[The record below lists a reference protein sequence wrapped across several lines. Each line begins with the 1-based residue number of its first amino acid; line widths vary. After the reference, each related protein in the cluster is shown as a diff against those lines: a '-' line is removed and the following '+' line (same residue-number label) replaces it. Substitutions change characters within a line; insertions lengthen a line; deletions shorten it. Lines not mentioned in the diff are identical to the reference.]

1 MALPEYAPL
10 SSREQDLLRRC
21 RAGERK
27 ALDELFRAQTPALHR
42 FLLRLVGPRPDVE
55 DLLENTLIAAIDAF
69 PRFRGEASV
78 ERWLCSIATRI
89 AFRHFRYSKYRAHAS
104 LELLKGSAEPT
115 DTREQPDAA
124 AETRRRIE
132 RLYHHLDRMAPKLRI
147 AFVLYFVDGR
157 PIDEVAAI
165 TGGNVVLTKGRI
177 FHARRTLLA
186 RAKKDPVLKDLL
198 VEREKP

>member
-1 MALPEYAPL
+1 M
-10 SSREQDLLRRC
+10 
-21 RAGERK
+21 
-27 ALDELFRAQTPALHR
+27 
-42 FLLRLVGPRPDVE
+42 LVGPNVSIPPSYAVSFSPHWSA
-55 DLLENTLIAAIDAF
+55 LLFALVS
-69 PRFRGEASV
+69 P
-78 ERWLCSIATRI
+78 L
-89 AFRHFRYSKYRAHAS
+89 
-104 LELLKGSAEPT
+104 P
-115 DTREQPDAA
+115 
-124 AETRRRIE
+124 
-132 RLYHHLDRMAPKLRI
+132 LRI